1 MSRLKAMIGA
11 ALLLAVLPVVA
22 ATWPA
27 QDRATF
33 EQGCLISARDALD
46 ERIARQYCAC
56 TVTGIE
62 QSFTPPQLA
71 ALQGQQLSPELL
83 EKLRAVSQRCQ
94 QRLAGQ
100 L

>member
-1 MSRLKAMIGA
+1 MSRFTGTIGA
-11 ALLLAVLPVVA
+11 ALLLAALPA
-22 ATWPA
+22 MAGQWPA
-27 QDRATF
+27 QERDTF

-46 ERIARQYCAC
+46 EGLAKQYCSC

-71 ALQGQQLSPELL
+71 ALQGQQLPPELL
-83 EKLRAVSQRCQ
+83 DKLRDVSQRCQ
-94 QRLAGQ
+94 KRIAGQ

>member
-1 MSRLKAMIGA
+1 MIGA
-11 ALLLAVLPVVA
+11 ALLLASLSA
-22 ATWPA
+22 MAGAWST
-27 QDRATF
+27 QERDTF

-46 ERIARQYCAC
+46 EGLAKQYCSC

-71 ALQGQQLSPELL
+71 ALQGQQLPPELL
-83 EKLRAVSQRCQ
+83 DKLRDVSQRCQ
-94 QRLAGQ
+94 KRIAGQ